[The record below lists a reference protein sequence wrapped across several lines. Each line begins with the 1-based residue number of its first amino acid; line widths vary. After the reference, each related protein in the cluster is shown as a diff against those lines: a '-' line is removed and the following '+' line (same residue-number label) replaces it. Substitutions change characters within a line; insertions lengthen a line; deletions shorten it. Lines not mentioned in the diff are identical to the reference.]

1 MLVLYIKSPLDY
13 SRGLFFIINF
23 ENMNSNIKVTILGN
37 SAAIPSKGSHL
48 SAQVIVVNG
57 EYFLMDCGE
66 GTQHQLINLGIKYSR
81 IDNIFI
87 SHLHGDHFFG
97 LIGLISTYHLLG
109 REKELNI
116 YAPASLEK
124 LIRIQLEVAHT
135 SLKYKLNFHVVD
147 ILDKQMVFEN
157 SKAIVYAFPLEH
169 RVPTFGYIFKQ
180 PDFKPKIDKE
190 FVAEFNPTVEQIR
203 DIKSGEDFVSPSGEI
218 IANEHITIPPKQSL
232 SYAYCSDTRYNV
244 KLSLFVKNVSVLYHE
259 ATFDNSLKDLAWE
272 KYHSTAE
279 EAARTAS
286 NANAGQLI
294 LGHFSARNSDNSLL
308 VDEAIEVFPHT
319 VLSEEGMEYIISN

>member
-1 MLVLYIKSPLDY
+1 MD
-13 SRGLFFIINF
+13 
-23 ENMNSNIKVTILGN
+23 SNIKVTILGN
-37 SAAIPSKGSHL
+37 SAAIPTKGNHL

-109 REKELNI
+109 RERELNI
-116 YAPASLEK
+116 YAPSSLEK

-135 SLKYKLNFHVVD
+135 SLKYKLNFHVVETN
-147 ILDKQMVFEN
+147 DKQIVFEN
-157 SKAIVYAFPLEH
+157 SKAIVYAFPMEH
-169 RVPTFGYIFKQ
+169 RVPTYGYLFRQ

-190 FVAEFNPTVEQIR
+190 FIDKYNPTVEQIHI
-203 DIKSGEDFVSPSGEI
+203 IKGGGDYVTPSGEVI
-218 IANEHITIPPKQSL
+218 DNKHVTLPPKPSL
-232 SYAYCSDTRYNV
+232 SYAYCSDTRYN
-244 KLSLFVKNVSVLYHE
+244 KELALFVKNASVIYHE
-259 ATFDNSLKDLAWE
+259 ATFDNSLKDLAKE

-279 EAARTAS
+279 DAARTAA

-308 VDEAIEVFPHT
+308 LEEATEVFPHT
-319 VLSEEGMEYIISN
+319 ILSEEGMDYIISL